1 MIGCRV
7 SIIIPVYNAEKYLVE
22 CLDSV
27 LGQTLKDF
35 EVVCVDDGS
44 TDGSPAILKDYA
56 AKDTRIKVLGQ
67 ANAGPGPARNRALD
81 MACGECVVF
90 MDPDDKYPSP
100 DTLERLYAALEE
112 SGLDVSGGSAR
123 CFPDD
128 NPGAIWKNARSAR
141 SCRFPKLGAVDYSE
155 YQVPFRYVCFMFRR
169 RLLEGI
175 RFPALR
181 TFQDVPFFAAV
192 MAKAGR
198 FAAIGAC
205 VYSYRIHDG
214 NGSMNMTPAKLKARL
229 SGMRMVMDIASRAG
243 YWRMYDSMLR
253 RAWQMVS
260 RYKLGFFTKV
270 RAFGLIRTLW
280 EMIDFESHAAKR
292 GGIWKRAQGFAIKVL
307 LRFSSAVFR
316 MFSLNRHRVLMQTF
330 QGEYCCNPKYVTEAI
345 SSIDGPEIVWA
356 LSRRADETDIPI
368 GARVVRMG
376 TLKYFFTAATAKVW
390 FENGLDM
397 VRSKCIRKRR
407 GQVYMQP
414 LHGSL
419 GLKRQGLAGPEIR
432 AKADAITDYCISNSA
447 FETEVYRTSYWPTTE
462 ILEYGHPR
470 NDVFFRSAAE
480 KAQIAERVRKALGV
494 GSAMRLALYAPT
506 FRPDGDV
513 SCLDLDPVMFRDA
526 LARRFGGDWMVL
538 FRFHRRDMARHGVT
552 SGSWVDASGISDMQ
566 ELMLACEVGVTDYS
580 SWICDFVLGDGF
592 GFIYARDV
600 EKYAASPGFY
610 YPLETTPFPVARSN
624 EELAAAVAA
633 FDEERYRSAKSEF
646 VRSKGCVDDGR
657 ASERCARKI
666 EEVLGQ

>member
-1 MIGCRV
+1 MPKV
-7 SIIIPVYNAEKYLVE
+7 SVIIPVYNVEKYLGE
-22 CLDSV
+22 CLDSI
-27 LGQTLKDF
+27 LGQTLRAI
-35 EVVCVDDGS
+35 EVICVDDGS
-44 TDGSPAILKDYA
+44 KDGSAAILKDYA
-56 AKDTRIKVLGQ
+56 DKDPRIKVLVQ

-81 MACGECVVF
+81 MACGDCVVF

-100 DTLERLYAALEE
+100 DTLERLYTALEE

-128 NPGAIWKNARSAR
+128 NPGAIWKNARSTR

-214 NGSMNMTPAKLKARL
+214 NGSMNMTPLKLKARL
-229 SGMRMVMDIASRAG
+229 SGMRMVMDIASQAG
-243 YWRMYDSMLR
+243 YWRMYDSMSR
-253 RAWQMVS
+253 RAWQMAS
-260 RYKLGFFTKV
+260 RYRLGFFSKV
-270 RAFGLIRTLW
+270 LAFGLLRTLW
-280 EMIDFESHAAKR
+280 EMIDFESMAVKR
-292 GGIWKRAQGFAIKVL
+292 GGVGQLAQGFAVKVL
-307 LRFSSAVFR
+307 LRLSSAMFR
-316 MFSLNRHRVLMQTF
+316 MFSLNRHRVFMQTF
-330 QGEYCCNPKYVTEAI
+330 QGEYCCNPKYVTEAL
-345 SSIDGPEIVWA
+345 SSMDGPEIVWA
-356 LSRRADETDIPI
+356 LSRTADETDVPI

-376 TLKYFFTAATAKVW
+376 TLKYFFMAATAKVW
-390 FENGLDM
+390 FENGLNM
-397 VRSKCIRKRR
+397 VRSKYIRKRR

-419 GLKRQGLAGPEIR
+419 GLKRQGLAGAAVR

-470 NDVFFRSAAE
+470 NDVFFRSAE
-480 KAQIAERVRKALGV
+480 DKARIATRVRRVLGV
-494 GSAMRLALYAPT
+494 GATTRLALYAPT
-506 FRPDGDV
+506 FRPDGDI
-513 SCLDLDPVMFRDA
+513 SCLDLDPVVLRGA
-526 LARRFGGDWMVL
+526 LERRFGGEWTVL
-538 FRFHRRDMARHGVT
+538 SRLHKRDIARRPAM
-552 SGSWVDASGISDMQ
+552 SGSWVDASGYPDMQ
-566 ELMLACEVGVTDYS
+566 ELMVACEVGITDYS
-580 SWICDFVLGDGF
+580 SWICDFVLGDDY

-600 EKYAASPGFY
+600 EKYAKTPGFY
-610 YPLETTPFPVARSN
+610 YPLESTPFPVARSN
-624 EELAAAVAA
+624 EELVAA
-633 FDEERYRSAKSEF
+633 IETFDSTKYARDKAVF
-646 VRSKGCVDDGR
+646 IRSKGCVDDGH

-666 EEVLGQ
+666 METLG

>member
-1 MIGCRV
+1 MPKV
-7 SIIIPVYNAEKYLVE
+7 SVIIPVYNVEKYLGE
-22 CLDSV
+22 CLDSI
-27 LGQTLKDF
+27 LGQTLRAI
-35 EVVCVDDGS
+35 EVICVDDGS
-44 TDGSPAILKDYA
+44 TDGSAAILKDYA
-56 AKDTRIKVLGQ
+56 DKDSRIKVLVQ

-81 MACGECVVF
+81 MACGDCVVF

-100 DTLERLYAALEE
+100 DTLERLYTALEE

-128 NPGAIWKNARSAR
+128 NPGAIWKNARSTR

-214 NGSMNMTPAKLKARL
+214 NGSMNMTPLKLKARL
-229 SGMRMVMDIASRAG
+229 SGMRMVMDIASQAG
-243 YWRMYDSMLR
+243 YWRMYDSMSR
-253 RAWQMVS
+253 RAWQMAS
-260 RYKLGFFTKV
+260 RYRLGFFSKV
-270 RAFGLIRTLW
+270 LAFGLLRTLW
-280 EMIDFESHAAKR
+280 EMIDFESMAVKR
-292 GGIWKRAQGFAIKVL
+292 GGVGQLAQGFAVKVL
-307 LRFSSAVFR
+307 LRLSSAMFR
-316 MFSLNRHRVLMQTF
+316 MFSLNRHRVFMQTF
-330 QGEYCCNPKYVTEAI
+330 QGEYCCNPKYVTEAL
-345 SSIDGPEIVWA
+345 SSMDGPEIVWA
-356 LSRRADETDIPI
+356 LSRTADETDVPI

-376 TLKYFFTAATAKVW
+376 TLKYFFMAATAKVW
-390 FENGLDM
+390 FENGLNM
-397 VRSKCIRKRR
+397 VRSKYIRKRR

-419 GLKRQGLAGPEIR
+419 GLKRQGLAGAAVR

-470 NDVFFRSAAE
+470 NDVFFRSAE
-480 KAQIAERVRKALGV
+480 DKARIATRVRRVLGV
-494 GSAMRLALYAPT
+494 GATTRLALYAPT
-506 FRPDGDV
+506 FRPDGDI
-513 SCLDLDPVMFRDA
+513 SCLDLDPVVLRGA
-526 LARRFGGDWMVL
+526 LERRFGGEWTVL
-538 FRFHRRDMARHGVT
+538 SRLHKRDIARRPAM
-552 SGSWVDASGISDMQ
+552 SGSWVDASGYPDMQ
-566 ELMLACEVGVTDYS
+566 ELMVACEVGITDYS
-580 SWICDFVLGDGF
+580 SWICDFVLGDDY

-600 EKYAASPGFY
+600 EKYAKTPGFY
-610 YPLETTPFPVARSN
+610 YPLESTPFPVARSN
-624 EELAAAVAA
+624 EELVAA
-633 FDEERYRSAKSEF
+633 IETFDSTKYARDKAVF
-646 VRSKGCVDDGR
+646 IRSKGCVDDGH

-666 EEVLGQ
+666 METLG